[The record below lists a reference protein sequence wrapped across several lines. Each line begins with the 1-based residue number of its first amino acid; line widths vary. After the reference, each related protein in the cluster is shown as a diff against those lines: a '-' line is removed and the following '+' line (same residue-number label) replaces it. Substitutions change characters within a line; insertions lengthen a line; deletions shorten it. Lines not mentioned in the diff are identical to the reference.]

1 MILVNLNMHHNNL
14 QWWVK
19 TIELRQYRITSKV
32 TCEENQSLSILN
44 PGMFRWRIKL
54 QTLVY
59 CQIEYICKNPKTT
72 IIKAEI

>member
-32 TCEENQSLSILN
+32 TCEENQYLSILN
-44 PGMFRWRIKL
+44 PEMFRRRIKL

-59 CQIEYICKNPKTT
+59 CQLNIFVKIQRQLL
-72 IIKAEI
+72 